1 MSDVYYSTLTRNQV
15 SVIFAAVN
23 QELMIVPKSMIDY
36 LYAMARQGGGF
47 ARETHEEDFRQ
58 RILKGVDLV
67 IHEEYSLAQG
77 EIIGAFKILCASRK
91 SKALDKVRV
100 DLAKMDKPNESETP
114 EPAEGD

>member
-23 QELMIVPKSMIDY
+23 QELMTVPKSMIDY
-36 LYAMARQGGGF
+36 LYALARQGGGF

-77 EIIGAFKILCASRK
+77 EIVGAFKILCASRK

-100 DLAKMDKPNESETP
+100 DLAKMGKASRSGAPDEENT
-114 EPAEGD
+114 

>member
-23 QELMIVPKSMIDY
+23 QELLTVPKSMIDY

-58 RILKGVDLV
+58 RILKGVDLI

-77 EIIGAFKILCASRK
+77 EIEGAFRILCASRK
-91 SKALDKVRV
+91 SKALEKVRA
-100 DLAKMDKPNESETP
+100 DLERIEKASLGE
-114 EPAEGD
+114 EPYERND